1 MILTF
6 HRATAPLA
14 FSHLAGPEVSNWSNE
29 WARQCEVDTLL
40 AMPAAQR
47 LRFLNG
53 SGNPEDGR
61 DGRPLA
67 AIRGQAGADA
77 LKADLERMEQILRG
91 RRN

>member
-1 MILTF
+1 MACL
-6 HRATAPLA
+6 
-14 FSHLAGPEVSNWSNE
+14 SHLAGREVSTWSNE

-40 AMPAAQR
+40 AMTLPRR

-67 AIRGQAGADA
+67 TIRGQAGANS
-77 LKADLERMEQILRG
+77 LKADLERMEQILRQ
-91 RRN
+91 RAN